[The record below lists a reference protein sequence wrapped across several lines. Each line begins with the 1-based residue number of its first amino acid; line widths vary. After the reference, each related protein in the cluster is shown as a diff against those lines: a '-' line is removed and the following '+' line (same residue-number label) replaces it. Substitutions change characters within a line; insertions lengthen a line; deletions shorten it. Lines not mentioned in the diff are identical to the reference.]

1 VPAVRNYKL
10 NIMTINNILCGVILA
25 PGMLHAGA
33 TIANT
38 NDTSRPNVVLIVSD
52 DHRYD
57 WMNHQGPAFMETP
70 NLDQLSREGWSFPN
84 AFCVAG
90 VCSPARAALFTG
102 KYMHQASAPDIVWQN
117 NSFLY
122 LHEMFP
128 QTLHKQGYRT
138 GYVGKFHL
146 GNEELPT
153 PGFDLWASFPFVGEF
168 FDQTIWVNGEP
179 VKTEGFTDDMISKL
193 AVQTLEEWSGSD
205 QPFLLVVGLK
215 APHIPF
221 VYPDRMNRRYED
233 VVFPEP
239 ETYDLDYSES
249 KPALS
254 QNLINAKTWPHAIAR
269 YGSFQEWV
277 RSYTRLATTIDES
290 VGQIMQAVEKSGI
303 ADNTIFIYTSDHGY
317 SLGELSLCEK
327 HYAYE
332 QVMRVPLIVRF
343 PGHKNPGNPPSDMV
357 THMDIAPTLMDY
369 CSGSIP
375 DEMEGK
381 SWRSLIE
388 DGKSD
393 SKPFREEV
401 FFDFWHNERD
411 ILPPQQAVRTERY
424 KYIHYEYQPYEELYD
439 LVNDPIEKYNLIDD
453 KQYRSIKN
461 DLSKRLN
468 RWKKRTGW
476 TSRSQHHLDNV
487 YVSKVLTMDEDLEIY
502 QEASRLT
509 PTELRR
515 ERELWTKLSRQPDGF
530 DISRYIPEDGNPRI
544 LYVAI
549 PVRNRG
555 KFDPFISLRFAF
567 PKVEKRTFVPF
578 TSFFDGEQI
587 YMNYA
592 YKQFKNIPPIEE
604 REEML
609 RIGFDLGY
617 NPPLR
622 PGDSVIVLRM
632 VLDSRTPDV
641 WDIYAVGA
649 LSALK
654 WF

>member
-1 VPAVRNYKL
+1 MMKNCSIISASL
-10 NIMTINNILCGVILA
+10 LLLSGTTM
-25 PGMLHAGA
+25 AG
-33 TIANT
+33 TTVNPH
-38 NDTSRPNVVLIVSD
+38 PNVVLIISD

-57 WMNHQGPAFMETP
+57 WMQHQGTAFMETP

-102 KYMHQASAPDIVWQN
+102 KYMHQAAAPDIVWQN

-128 QTLHKQGYRT
+128 QTLHRQGYRT
-138 GYVGKFHL
+138 GYIGKFHL

-179 VKTEGFTDDMISKL
+179 VRTTGFTDDMITELS
-193 AVQTLEEWSGSD
+193 VQTLKDWAGAD

-221 VYPDRMNRRYED
+221 VYPERMNQRYED

-239 ETYDLDYSES
+239 ETFNLDYSES

-290 VGQIMQAVEKSGI
+290 VGQIMQAVERSGI

-317 SLGELSLCEK
+317 SLGEFSLCEK

-343 PGHKNPGNPPSDMV
+343 PDQQNPGNPPSDMV

-369 CSGSIP
+369 CGGRVP
-375 DEMEGK
+375 ADMEGK
-381 SWRSLIE
+381 SWRPLIE
-388 DGKSD
+388 AGKSG

-401 FFDFWHNERD
+401 FFDFWHNARD

-424 KYIHYEYQPYEELYD
+424 KYIRYEYQPYEELYD

-453 KQYRSIKN
+453 KHYQGIKK
-461 DLSKRLN
+461 DMSRRLD

-476 TSRSQHHLDNV
+476 STRSTHHLNHV
-487 YVSKVLTMDEDLEIY
+487 YVSKALAMDDDKETY
-502 QEASRLT
+502 PEASNQTVR
-509 PTELRR
+509 ELRR
-515 ERELWTKLSRQPDGF
+515 NGALWTKLDRQSEGF

-544 LYVAI
+544 MYVAI

-567 PKVEKRTFVPF
+567 PKVEERTFVPF
-578 TSFFDGEQI
+578 TSFFNGEQI

-592 YKQFKNIPPIEE
+592 YKKLTGIPPIEQN
-604 REEML
+604 EEGL

-622 PGDSVIVLRM
+622 PGDSMIVLRM
-632 VLDSRTPDV
+632 ILSSQTPEI
-641 WDIYAVGA
+641 WDIHAVGS
-649 LSALK
+649 LSDVRWL
-654 WF
+654 